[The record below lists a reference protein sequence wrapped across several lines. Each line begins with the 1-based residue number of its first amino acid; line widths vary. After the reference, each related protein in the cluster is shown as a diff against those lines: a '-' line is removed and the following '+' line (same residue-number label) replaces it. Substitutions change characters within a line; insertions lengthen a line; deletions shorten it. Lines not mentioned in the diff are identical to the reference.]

1 MNTKLLAWILSFLG
15 LIALNAFPSALAV
28 AQDESPTA
36 DQVAAD
42 IVDSAREGKNE
53 VADEVK
59 VDPTT
64 SDDQIRDRLQEILVS
79 TGWFESPSVKVDNGV
94 AFLRGTADST
104 KHLEWA
110 ESTAM
115 KTTDVVAVVNRMD
128 VDVQNVWTFAPAI
141 ESFRTLTRDLT
152 RLLPL
157 VLVAFVVVAVFVLF
171 AFAAR
176 RLTESL
182 VKSRIENLLL
192 KQVIGRVV
200 AITVVIVGCFL
211 ALRVS
216 GLTYIAATLL
226 GGTSL
231 VGLAIGFAFR
241 DIAENYLASILLSM
255 NQPFR
260 VGDLIEVG
268 GTQGFVR
275 KLTTR
280 GTILNTFEGN
290 QVQLP
295 NSLVFKEK
303 ITNYTASPMSRA
315 DFAVGIGFDD
325 SVSEAQ
331 EILVSILRDH
341 EAVAADPSP
350 SVVVET
356 LGAATVNLRVY
367 FWIDQTQHSILKVKS
382 AVIRR
387 AKQTLTEARIT
398 MPDEAREIVFPHGVP
413 VLMPGE
419 SENAPLHREPPK
431 ESHPED
437 DAEVSLGEGSLVS
450 EKAEIDRVTHEE
462 GALDS
467 EPNLLAKN

>member
-1 MNTKLLAWILSFLG
+1 MQPPSFLATCF
-15 LIALNAFPSALAV
+15 LFFFAFMPSATG
-28 AQDESPTA
+28 QEESPTA

-42 IVDSAREGKNE
+42 IVESTPQKSNE

-59 VDPTT
+59 VEPTV
-64 SDDQIRDRLQEILVS
+64 SDNKIRTRLEEILAS
-79 TGWFESPSVKVDNGV
+79 TGWFDSPKVKVENGV
-94 AFLRGTADST
+94 AFLSGTADSA
-104 KHLEWA
+104 KHAQWA
-110 ESTAM
+110 ESTAI

-128 VDVQNVWTFAPAI
+128 VDLEKVWTFAPAI
-141 ESFRTLTRDLT
+141 ESFRSLATDLT
-152 RLLPL
+152 RLFPL
-157 VLVAFVVVAVFVLF
+157 VLVALIVLGVFVLL
-171 AFAAR
+171 AFGTR
-176 RLTESL
+176 RVTESL
-182 VKSRIENLLL
+182 LKSRMENVLL
-192 KQVIGRVV
+192 KQVMGRVV
-200 AITVVIVGCFL
+200 TISVIILGCFL
-211 ALRVS
+211 ALRIS

-303 ITNYTASPMSRA
+303 IINFTASPMTRA
-315 DFAVGIGFDD
+315 DFKVGIGFDD

-331 EILVSILRDH
+331 QILIDVLRNH
-341 EAVAADPSP
+341 EAVVADPP
-350 SVVVET
+350 PAVVVES
-356 LGAATVNLRVY
+356 LGAATVNLGVY

-398 MPDEAREIVFPHGVP
+398 MPDEAREIVFPQGVP
-413 VLMPGE
+413 IVSSRDL
-419 SENAPLHREPPK
+419 ENRPFEETLQND
-431 ESHPED
+431 SNPED
-437 DAEVSLGEGSLVS
+437 AAEVTPGEGSLGS
-450 EKAEIDRVTHEE
+450 EKAEIDRATYDE
-462 GALDS
+462 GSLNGEA
-467 EPNLLAKN
+467 NLLADQ

>member
-1 MNTKLLAWILSFLG
+1 MQLYNATAAILLLLSINTTHALS
-15 LIALNAFPSALAV
+15 
-28 AQDESPTA
+28 QEESPTA

-42 IVDSAREGKNE
+42 IVDSPRKGKSQ

-64 SDDQIRDRLQEILVS
+64 SDEQIERRLTEILES
-79 TGWFESPSVKVDNGV
+79 TGWFDSPSVEVENGV
-94 AFLRGTADST
+94 AFLSGTADST
-104 KHLEWA
+104 KHAEWA
-110 ESTAM
+110 ESTAI
-115 KTTDVVAVVNRMD
+115 KTTDVVAVVNRMQ
-128 VDVQNVWTFAPAI
+128 VNIQNVWTFAPAI
-141 ESFRTLTRDLT
+141 ESFRSLARDLT

-157 VLVAFVVVAVFVLF
+157 VLVAAIVLGASVLA

-176 RLTESL
+176 KLTESV
-182 VKSRIENLLL
+182 VKSRIDNLLL

-200 AITVVIVGCFL
+200 AISVVIVGCFL

-231 VGLAIGFAFR
+231 IGLAIGFAFR

-303 ITNYTASPMSRA
+303 ITNYTASPMTRA
-315 DFAVGIGFDD
+315 DFSVGIGFDD
-325 SVSEAQ
+325 SVSDAQ
-331 EILVSILRDH
+331 SILVEILRGH
-341 EAVAADPSP
+341 EAVATDPNP
-350 SVVVET
+350 SVVVEA

-367 FWIDQTQHSILKVKS
+367 FWIDQTEHSLLKVKS

-387 AKQTLTEARIT
+387 AKQSLTEARIT
-398 MPDEAREIVFPHGVP
+398 MPDEAREIVFPKGVP
-413 VLMPGE
+413 VHMPGDRE
-419 SENAPLHREPPK
+419 DKTVEAPIEAETH
-431 ESHPED
+431 SQD
-437 DAEVSLGEGSLVS
+437 DASVTAGEGSLES
-450 EKAEIDRVTHEE
+450 EKAEIDRVTTEE
-462 GALDS
+462 GSLDDS
-467 EPNLLAKN
+467 PNLLSPAE